1 MNFISKKFDRLTVS
15 ELYEI
20 LKSRSEVFLL
30 EQGIV
35 CQDIDDVDRRAL
47 HCFLW
52 ENGRVIAYLRAF
64 YDDADADTVK
74 IGRVLTLCH
83 GVGHGR
89 LLMEKSLAE
98 IKKKMPCHAMLLHSQ
113 THAIGFYQKFG
124 FKVVSEEF
132 DEEGVPHVEM
142 LLTESHTNIKGES
155 SWSVLQNQTKF

>member
-1 MNFISKKFDRLTVS
+1 MDFVVKEFEMLTVS

-35 CQDIDDVDRRAL
+35 CRDMDDVDRRAL

-52 ENGRVIAYLRAF
+52 ENGSVIAYLRAF

-74 IGRVLTLCH
+74 IGRVLTLRH

-89 LLMEKSLAE
+89 LLMKKSIAE
-98 IKKKMPCHAMLLHSQ
+98 IKKRMPFHSMRLHSQ

-124 FKVVSEEF
+124 FAVVSEEF

-142 LLTESHTNIKGES
+142 LLTDGQANIKGE
-155 SWSVLQNQTKF
+155 